1 MKKKTL
7 LTVLG
12 NLTAFGP
19 FVTDFY
25 LPCLP
30 ELTGYFS
37 ASASVIQTSL
47 TAGMLGLAAG
57 QLLIGPL
64 VDKYGRKRPL
74 LGCLA
79 LFVLATVGCMLSSD
93 IRLFIFFRLLQGL
106 TGASGLVISKTIVAD
121 TFTARD
127 FSKYF
132 ALLAA
137 VQGAAPIVAPVLG
150 GVAFSLTSW
159 QGAFGVLGAWGLLLL
174 CACRRLPE
182 TLRPEDRLTVP
193 MWKSFLCYLPVLRN
207 GKYVVMNLLQG
218 FASAALMAY
227 ISASPFIFQN
237 HFGLSPLQYSVCFA
251 CNAVGLVLGSAVV
264 MKIKNLPGAARLGAT
279 VLLTTSLLT
288 AAALLQGWPFPL
300 FEAVLFVMLLSVG
313 MLTPVAITLALNVVS
328 ENKGVASALLGAVPF
343 LLGSIV
349 APLTGIGNM
358 LQSTVILIVLC
369 SVLCM
374 GLYAVSRR
382 WNYA

>member
-7 LTVLG
+7 LTVWG

-127 FSKYF
+127 LSKYF

-137 VQGAAPIVAPVLG
+137 VQGAVPIVAPVQG
-150 GVAFSLTSW
+150 GVAFSLTS
-159 QGAFGVLGAWGLLLL
+159 
-174 CACRRLPE
+174 
-182 TLRPEDRLTVP
+182 
-193 MWKSFLCYLPVLRN
+193 
-207 GKYVVMNLLQG
+207 
-218 FASAALMAY
+218 
-227 ISASPFIFQN
+227 
-237 HFGLSPLQYSVCFA
+237 
-251 CNAVGLVLGSAVV
+251 
-264 MKIKNLPGAARLGAT
+264 
-279 VLLTTSLLT
+279 
-288 AAALLQGWPFPL
+288 
-300 FEAVLFVMLLSVG
+300 
-313 MLTPVAITLALNVVS
+313 
-328 ENKGVASALLGAVPF
+328 
-343 LLGSIV
+343 
-349 APLTGIGNM
+349 
-358 LQSTVILIVLC
+358 
-369 SVLCM
+369 
-374 GLYAVSRR
+374 
-382 WNYA
+382 